1 MYIFKKNEH
10 VNKKNHIT
18 EVEQRQLT
26 HGLIKSHL
34 FILSINWGVGT
45 LS

>member
-1 MYIFKKNEH
+1 MKM
-10 VNKKNHIT
+10 HIT